1 MYPSS
6 SGSETIKIGQYQW
19 TIDTGNTRHTRRR
32 QTNQIK
38 KQQTSNQTIINTTQ
52 KIKKMSNTD
61 LTNNRG

>member
-6 SGSETIKIGQYQW
+6 SGSETIKIGQYQL

-38 KQQTSNQTIINTTQ
+38 KTTNKQSNNNKHNTE
-52 KIKKMSNTD
+52 N
-61 LTNNRG
+61 